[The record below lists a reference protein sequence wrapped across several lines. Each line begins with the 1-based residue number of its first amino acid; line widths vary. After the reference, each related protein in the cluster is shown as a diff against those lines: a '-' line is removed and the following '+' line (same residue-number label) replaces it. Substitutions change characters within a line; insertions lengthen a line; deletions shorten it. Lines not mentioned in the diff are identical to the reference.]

1 MYNLLLFSLLH
12 AAEPAYY
19 SMNQI
24 TDESVLFLRSAEYSA
39 PKMQTLQSKMRVHNK
54 SLIELSLN
62 AELLGLTDP
71 EHWAQQ
77 HRATV
82 KRYFY
87 ESEYFLQQ
95 IQNDYIVAYTQ
106 SMDGVLAGYTNYD
119 LIECSISRVDQM
131 AGKKSTCVGLN
142 ITGEIAK
149 GMDADPTLK
158 ETIIQIEERVWPEA
172 SWESTQRDLVPFTGT
187 KYGISPSYLAQQLAP
202 DELQTIQTKF
212 DDQISSI
219 ELDID
224 RDDPEAI
231 TKAKAFRSEYEKSLQ
246 VLHAQ
251 LSLAAQLAFNKA
263 GKKDGRWLE
272 VGYCPQP
279 ANFGGCSAEDI
290 SSEALTLIQSN
301 KKAMKLIK

>member
-1 MYNLLLFSLLH
+1 MHNLLLFSLLH
-12 AAEPAYY
+12 AAEPAFY

-39 PKMQTLQSKMRVHNK
+39 PKMQSLQSKMRVHNK

-71 EHWAQQ
+71 DHWAQQ

-87 ESEYFLQQ
+87 ESDYFLQA

-106 SMDGVLAGYTNYD
+106 SMDQVLAGFTNYE

-149 GMDADPTLK
+149 AMDEDPILK
-158 ETIIQIEERVWPEA
+158 DTIIQIEQRTWPEA
-172 SWESTQRDLVPFTGT
+172 SWESTRRDLVTFTGAT
-187 KYGISPSYLAQQLAP
+187 YGISPSYLAQQLTP
-202 DELQTIQTKF
+202 DELQRIQTQF

-219 ELDID
+219 EMDID
-224 RDDPEAI
+224 RDDPTAI
-231 TKAKAFRSEYEKSLQ
+231 TQAKGYRSEYEKSLQ
-246 VLHAQ
+246 ALHSQ
-251 LSLAAQLAFNKA
+251 LSSAARLAFNKA
-263 GKKDGRWLE
+263 GKKETRWLE

-279 ANFGGCSAEDI
+279 ANFGGCDAEDL
-290 SSEALTLIQSN
+290 SSEAVALIQSN
-301 KKAMKLIK
+301 KKAMKLLK